1 MKEKTR
7 FIITWIVIPA
17 CFIVVLITAICLS
30 IGRSSG
36 EEKTAKI
43 VGTTITESTTTM
55 EQTETAMDTD
65 TVAATVNDYEI
76 EATNRDVSITN
87 IDEKI
92 KKYLGTDEKK
102 FYEKV
107 HENILGYGLQNCE
120 ELRLEESDI
129 DNKTDVLT
137 MTFHLSIDYLKDMYM
152 VVEYHK
158 NTHEFNFK
166 IW

>member
-92 KKYLGTDEKK
+92 KKYLGTDEKNSMKK
-102 FYEKV
+102 FMKTF
-107 HENILGYGLQNCE
+107 LGMDC
-120 ELRLEESDI
+120 RI
-129 DNKTDVLT
+129 A
-137 MTFHLSIDYLKDMYM
+137 
-152 VVEYHK
+152 K
-158 NTHEFNFK
+158 N
-166 IW
+166 

>member
-30 IGRSSG
+30 IGRSSR
-36 EEKTAKI
+36 EEKTAKTI
-43 VGTTITESTTTM
+43 GTTITESTSTL
-55 EQTETAMDTD
+55 EQTETVIDTD
-65 TVAATVNDYEI
+65 TATVNDYEI
-76 EATNRDVSITN
+76 EATNRDVAIIN

-92 KKYLGTDEKK
+92 RKYLGTDEKK

-137 MTFHLSIDYLKDMYM
+137 MTFHLSIDLNDMYM

>member
-30 IGRSSG
+30 IGRSHSG
-36 EEKTAKI
+36 EEKTTKI
-43 VGTTITESTTTM
+43 IGTTITESTSTM
-55 EQTETAMDTD
+55 KQTETVIDTD
-65 TVAATVNDYEI
+65 TAVNDYEI
-76 EATNRDVSITN
+76 EATNRDVAITN

-92 KKYLGTDEKK
+92 RKYLGTDEKE

-137 MTFHLSIDYLKDMYM
+137 MTFHLSIDLNDMYM

>member
-36 EEKTAKI
+36 EEKTTKI
-43 VGTTITESTTTM
+43 IGTTITESTTTM
-55 EQTETAMDTD
+55 ERTETAMYTD

-76 EATNRDVSITN
+76 EATNRDVVITN

-92 KKYLGTDEKK
+92 RKYLGTDEKE

-137 MTFHLSIDYLKDMYM
+137 MTFHLSIDLKDMYM

>member
-43 VGTTITESTTTM
+43 VETTITESTTT
-55 EQTETAMDTD
+55 MDTD

-76 EATNRDVSITN
+76 EATNRDVAITN

-92 KKYLGTDEKK
+92 KKYLGTDEKE

-137 MTFHLSIDYLKDMYM
+137 MTFHLSIDLKDMYM

>member
-30 IGRSSG
+30 IGRSLG
-36 EEKTAKI
+36 EEKTTKI
-43 VGTTITESTTTM
+43 IGTTITESTSTM
-55 EQTETAMDTD
+55 EQTETVIDTD
-65 TVAATVNDYEI
+65 TATVNDYEI
-76 EATNRDVSITN
+76 EATNRDVAIAN

-92 KKYLGTDEKK
+92 KKYLGTDEKN
-102 FYEKV
+102 FYEKG

-137 MTFHLSIDYLKDMYM
+137 MTFHLSIDLKDMYM